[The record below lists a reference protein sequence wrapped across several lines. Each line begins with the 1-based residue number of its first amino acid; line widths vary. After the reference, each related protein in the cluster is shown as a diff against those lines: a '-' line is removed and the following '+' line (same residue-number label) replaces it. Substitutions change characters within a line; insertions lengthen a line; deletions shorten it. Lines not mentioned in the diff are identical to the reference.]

1 MMRFFVLAL
10 FLMPGLPAAQSID
23 FDQPVGEQITLAD
36 LLPESASL
44 VIDQVTVHL
53 GGIPMTREVLTF
65 TAPGVV
71 HYRGFLD
78 NGAAVKYRRTQQ
90 GDGFSESLTINHEV
104 VYSCM
109 MLQHSGRYC
118 R

>member
-10 FLMPGLPAAQSID
+10 SLMPGLPAAQSID
-23 FDQPVGEQITLAD
+23 FDQPVTLAD
-36 LLPESASL
+36 LLPESAQL

-109 MLQHSGRYC
+109 MFQHSGRYC